1 VRIAGSRQVKW
12 VRCSLLCYAVLGGAV
27 FIAGCEEPTTGTVTG
42 VVTVDGAP
50 AERGAIDFFPA
61 DGKASTAGAE
71 IVDGRYTAEVAFGQS
86 KVEIR
91 VPKVVGE
98 RKLYDAPNS
107 PMKSVLAETL
117 PAKYNDASEL
127 TIDVQPGENR
137 KDFNL
142 MTK

>member
-1 VRIAGSRQVKW
+1 MVV
-12 VRCSLLCYAVLGGAV
+12 SLLLA
-27 FIAGCEEPTTGTVTG
+27 AGCEEPTTGTVTG
-42 VVTVDGAP
+42 TVTVDGAP
-50 AERGAIDFFPA
+50 AKNGSIAFFPVN
-61 DGKASTAGAE
+61 GKASTAGAE
-71 IVDGRYTAEVAFGQS
+71 IVDGQYTAEVAFGQS

-127 TIDVQPGENR
+127 TLDVQPGENR
-137 KDFNL
+137 KDFPL
-142 MTK
+142 TTK

>member
-1 VRIAGSRQVKW
+1 VRIARSRQLTW
-12 VRCSLLCYAVLGGAV
+12 VRSSALCYAVLGGAI

-42 VVTVDGAP
+42 MVTVDGAP

-71 IVDGRYTAEVAFGQS
+71 IVDGQYTAQVAFGQS

-107 PMKSVLAETL
+107 PMKPVMVESL

-137 KDFNL
+137 KDFVL
-142 MTK
+142 TTK